1 MSQILDSLGHS
12 ARAVHFA
19 LFRYITDIAFT
30 ISVQAAQ
37 RVPHQSSYVHSLGI
51 WSVSYEPLGPNS
63 GQGAF
68 SPFALIACSSLQ
80 TFERPPATIIR

>member
-37 RVPHQSSYVHSLGI
+37 RAPHQSSYVRAPGI
-51 WSVSYEPLGPNS
+51 WSVLYEPLGPNS
-63 GQGAF
+63 GQGVF
-68 SPFALIACSSLQ
+68 PLFALIGCSSLQ
-80 TFERPPATIIR
+80 TFKRPPATIIG